1 MRRRHFVAGALGVP
15 VLLNGCSMADVA
27 QFPTLA
33 AALKTLEAL
42 PAAARTKSGWDLARV
57 LHHAAQSV
65 EFSMQGFPQLKSGLF
80 RATVGKAAFAVFD
93 GRGRMSH
100 GLDEPIPGA
109 PVLAEGAPRAEARA
123 RLLKALRD
131 FDAWT
136 GPLQPHFAY
145 GALDKPAFARAH
157 LMHLADHWSEVIA

>member
-1 MRRRHFVAGALGVP
+1 MQRRHFVAGAVAAP
-15 VLLNGCSMADVA
+15 ALLNGCSVA
-27 QFPTLA
+27 AVDRFPSLA
-33 AALKTLEAL
+33 AALAQLEAL
-42 PAAARTKSGWDLARV
+42 PPTARTKQGWDLARV
-57 LHHAAQSV
+57 LSHAAQSV
-65 EFSMQGFPQLKSGLF
+65 EFSMQGFPQLKPALF

-109 PVLAEGAPRAEARA
+109 PALAEGTPLAEARA
-123 RLLKALRD
+123 RLVKALRD
-131 FDAWT
+131 FEAFKGT
-136 GPLQPHFAY
+136 LAPHFAY